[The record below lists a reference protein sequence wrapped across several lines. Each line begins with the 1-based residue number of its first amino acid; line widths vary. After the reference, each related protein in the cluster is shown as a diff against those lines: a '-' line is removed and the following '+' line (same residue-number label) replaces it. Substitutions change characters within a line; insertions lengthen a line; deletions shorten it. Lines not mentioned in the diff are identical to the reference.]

1 MKCPVCGAAELIRDT
16 RDLPYTY
23 KGETTTIAAVTGD
36 FCPACGEII
45 FDPEQGDR
53 YSEWMGTFQRQV
65 NAAFVEPNLHH
76 PRTQEARPRPARG
89 GRNLRRRCERVL
101 ALRKRQDPTA
111 AVTRQAVQAVGPAP
125 GTARRDPD
133 DLTEPGPY
141 CRRHRQRLTSTV
153 SSIASSANAASRP
166 AALAR

>member
-65 NAAFVEPNLHH
+65 NAAFV
-76 PRTQEARPRPARG
+76 
-89 GRNLRRRCERVL
+89 
-101 ALRKRQDPTA
+101 DPTYITRVRKKLDLDQREA
-111 AVTRQAVQAVGPAP
+111 AEIVGGGVNAFSRYENGKTRPPLSLVKLFKLLDQHPELLDEIR
-125 GTARRDPD
+125 T
-133 DLTEPGPY
+133 T
-141 CRRHRQRLTSTV
+141 
-153 SSIASSANAASRP
+153 
-166 AALAR
+166 